1 MWMLAACVEL
11 WANMAGNSEKA
22 VGKPEMKREF
32 HVVKRMATR
41 PALASLKSGMA
52 RGKLALR
59 EFRKL
64 ERGLSDDHEFV
75 IDQAGDF

>member
-32 HVVKRMATR
+32 HVVKRMAR
-41 PALASLKSGMA
+41 PAPASLKSGMA
-52 RGKLALR
+52 R
-59 EFRKL
+59 
-64 ERGLSDDHEFV
+64 
-75 IDQAGDF
+75 